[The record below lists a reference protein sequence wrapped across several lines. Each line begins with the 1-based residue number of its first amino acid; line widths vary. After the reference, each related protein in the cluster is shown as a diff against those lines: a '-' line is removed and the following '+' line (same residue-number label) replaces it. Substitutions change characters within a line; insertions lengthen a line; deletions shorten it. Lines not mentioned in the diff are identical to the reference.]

1 MLLFLCPHLQRMEIF
16 LQECLVHGEE
26 DRFYSFSTAKVT
38 GKHLKFL
45 HGPCAEE
52 KRRFTL
58 AFLGLPVSLRF

>member
-1 MLLFLCPHLQRMEIF
+1 MEIF
-16 LQECLVHGEE
+16 LQECLLHGEQY
-26 DRFYSFSTAKVT
+26 RFYSFSTAKVT

-58 AFLGLPVSLRF
+58 AFLGLLISLRF